1 MDIEKR
7 IMKEKKK
14 RDKEKEKEREYR
26 EKEKQNR
33 TPKTFVV
40 VSIAFMLVNRIY
52 HLKILFTI
60 YIPTIKPTNLY
71 LL

>member
-1 MDIEKR
+1 LNVEESKKPEKSPIVMDIEKR

-40 VSIAFMLVNRIY
+40 Y
-52 HLKILFTI
+52 QK
-60 YIPTIKPTNLY
+60 KG
-71 LL
+71 